1 MVIVKRPEADGQLWS
16 LLEGKNRWADVG
28 TEVGE
33 WGI

>member
-1 MVIVKRPEADGQLWS
+1 MVVVEGLEGDGQLWS

-33 WGI
+33 WGV